1 MVAVIGLSSGNTIL
15 KKIPT
20 VLAPSIRAA
29 SSSSFGMV
37 ERMKPEYRNIVK
49 GINDATLFNTAIF
62 LVINNS
68 MSKTNW
74 YKGTKAV
81 SGGNY
86 IIEMNRRNTN
96 LFSLV

>member
-29 SSSSFGMV
+29 SSSSFGMA
-37 ERMKPEYRNIVK
+37 ERMTPEYRNIVE

-62 LVINNS
+62 LVFIIS
-68 MSKTNW
+68 MSTTHW
-74 YKGTKAV
+74 YKATNAD
-81 SGGNY
+81 SGGIT

-96 LFSLV
+96 LFGLL